1 MAVKK
6 SSAPPVRFGVFEADL
21 TTGELR
27 RNGRTLKLQPQPFR
41 VLAILMARPGE
52 LVTRDEIHQTL
63 WGEDTFVDRERGL
76 NFAMNKI
83 GDDPERPRRNRSSR
97 AFEALVLCNADDRQM
112 SAFLCGVSDTGP
124 CNISGCALLLTV
136 VATGLHALTFESIP
150 WSRFVPRRGLLLR
163 RITPLSGRNRFS
175 SGTRSSQPSETHA
188 TAPKR

>member
-83 GDDPERPRRNRSSR
+83 REVLGDDPERPRRNRSSR
-97 AFEALVLCNADDRQM
+97 AFEARL
-112 SAFLCGVSDTGP
+112 
-124 CNISGCALLLTV
+124 
-136 VATGLHALTFESIP
+136 
-150 WSRFVPRRGLLLR
+150 FV
-163 RITPLSGRNRFS
+163 
-175 SGTRSSQPSETHA
+175 QC
-188 TAPKR
+188 